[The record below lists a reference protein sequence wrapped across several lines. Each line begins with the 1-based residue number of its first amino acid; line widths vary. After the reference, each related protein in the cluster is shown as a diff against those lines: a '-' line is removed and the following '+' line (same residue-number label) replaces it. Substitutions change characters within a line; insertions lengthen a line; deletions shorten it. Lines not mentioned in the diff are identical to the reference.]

1 MSSMEELFNLP
12 TNNKKKLSE
21 EINKINDSMYVKS
34 ILYLKRGD
42 KFYDIYFVNNGIE
55 NFIGRFTQIEE
66 KIEVLHNKDK
76 LLICK
81 RQYIEKGMKIIKVLG
96 MYNIL
101 DNMLYYCTELEALN
115 LFDSSIDK
123 KYLKS
128 PKNTLYRLDIEKK
141 RRNEE
146 STKKI

>member
-1 MSSMEELFNLP
+1 MNSMEELFNLP
-12 TNNKKKLSE
+12 TMEKKKLSE
-21 EINKINDSMYVKS
+21 EVNKINDNMYVKS
-34 ILYLKRGD
+34 ILYSKRGD

-81 RQYIEKGMKIIKVLG
+81 RQYIENGMKIIKVLG

-101 DNMLYYCTELEALN
+101 DNMLYYCTELEALD

-123 KYLKS
+123 KYLKN

-146 STKKI
+146 SNKKI